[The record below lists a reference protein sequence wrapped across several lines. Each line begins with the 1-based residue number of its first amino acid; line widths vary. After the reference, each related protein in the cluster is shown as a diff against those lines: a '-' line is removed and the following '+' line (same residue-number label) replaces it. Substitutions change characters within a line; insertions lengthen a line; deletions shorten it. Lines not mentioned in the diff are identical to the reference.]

1 LTMTTAS
8 STPVGNYSIMVTGT
22 GSSATHSTSI
32 TLTVNSPPLG
42 PRLVQA
48 TAAGESV
55 SSTTLIATFP
65 TATAAGHLL
74 VLSASVYSGATNQ
87 ITRVTDTANNAWVK
101 IGSFYT
107 AGHYSDGEMWYAA
120 NANPATSVTVTL
132 ATATVVAME
141 VQEFSGVATSN
152 PLDVKSGASNTGTSA
167 ASGPGTPTAST
178 DLAVGFIA
186 GHGSI
191 RAITITTAGYTA
203 QPQQTSTNA
212 GATPVSVITGYQ
224 VLTSM
229 APLDFAGSF
238 PGAMYWAAGIA
249 LFKPA

>member
-1 LTMTTAS
+1 MRRR
-8 STPVGNYSIMVTGT
+8 
-22 GSSATHSTSI
+22 
-32 TLTVNSPPLG
+32 LG
-42 PRLVQA
+42 PGPARAPAPVDPDF
-48 TAAGESV
+48 SP
-55 SSTTLIATFP
+55 TLIPPPP

-141 VQEFSGVATSN
+141 VQEFSSVATSN
-152 PLDVKSGASNTGTSA
+152 PLDVKAGASNTGTSA
-167 ASGPGTPTAST
+167 PSGPVTPTAPN

-186 GHGSI
+186 GHGSTQ
-191 RAITITTAGYTA
+191 AITITSASYGA
-203 QPQQTSTNA
+203 QPQQTSTNS

-224 VLTSM
+224 V
-229 APLDFAGSF
+229 
-238 PGAMYWAAGIA
+238 
-249 LFKPA
+249 